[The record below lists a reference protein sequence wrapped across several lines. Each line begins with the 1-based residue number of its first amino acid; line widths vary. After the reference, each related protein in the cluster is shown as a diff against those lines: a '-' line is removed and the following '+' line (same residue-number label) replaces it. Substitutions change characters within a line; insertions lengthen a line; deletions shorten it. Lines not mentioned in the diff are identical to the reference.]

1 MDATAK
7 TDIEKQW
14 EREYDPT
21 GAKEKKKLEAALRRV
36 ERDTAILAKRKLNMG
51 EEEEEEED

>member
-1 MDATAK
+1 MDAVAK
-7 TDIEKQW
+7 TDFEKQW

-36 ERDTAILAKRKLNMG
+36 ERDTAILAERKLDKDKG
-51 EEEEEEED
+51 VED